1 MRKRIKTN
9 QHCGVKYILRFGFV
23 NKNCNFAIIF
33 SFKELPS
40 SFFNSSQS
48 SVSWAIS
55 CSDHSFGSLFC
66 TSLRT
71 ACNNFCF
78 REYFKFIL
86 SLLKSFAKRK
96 FLLDVVKWR
105 FVLGYLELEESL
117 KVMYF
122 CKISFRQLSRNFFIF
137 SLITF
142 GDLFSKNFSSSSGI
156 DSFEKV
162 FFFFDKILEK

>member
-23 NKNCNFAIIF
+23 DKNFAIIF

-78 REYFKFIL
+78 REYFKFVIL

-122 CKISFRQLSRNFFIF
+122 CKISFRQLSRNFFFFFVNYIWRSFFQKLLIF
-137 SLITF
+137 F
-142 GDLFSKNFSSSSGI
+142 GNRFFWEG
-156 DSFEKV
+156 
-162 FFFFDKILEK
+162 FFFFW